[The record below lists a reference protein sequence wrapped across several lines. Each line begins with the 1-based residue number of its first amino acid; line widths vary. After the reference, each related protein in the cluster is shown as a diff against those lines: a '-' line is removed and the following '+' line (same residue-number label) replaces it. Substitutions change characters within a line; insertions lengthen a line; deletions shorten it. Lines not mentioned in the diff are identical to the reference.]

1 MISLIAA
8 VSKNGV
14 IGKDGRLPWDL
25 PADLAYFKKTT
36 LGHPVIMGRK
46 TFESLGKPLPGRENV
61 VITRSRNHAPPNCL
75 ILHSIDEALTFC
87 EDKHGFIIGGSQIY
101 REFFP
106 YADRLYI
113 TLINEDFAGDSF
125 LPVIEPQMWRLISQ
139 TKGVRNEQ
147 NPYDYS
153 FLVYGKDYKT
163 IHNSVFPNS

>member
-8 VSKNGV
+8 ISKNRV

-25 PADLAYFKKTT
+25 PADLAYFKKITM
-36 LGHPVIMGRK
+36 GHPLIMGRK
-46 TFESLGKPLPGRENV
+46 TFESLGKPLPGRQNV
-61 VITRSRNHAPPNCL
+61 VITKSRNYTPQNCL
-75 ILHSIDEALTFC
+75 IMHSIDEAKTFC
-87 EDKHGFIIGGSQIY
+87 KDKNSFIIGGSQIY

-125 LPVIEPQMWRLISQ
+125 FPVIEPQIWRLISQ
-139 TKGVRNEQ
+139 TKGVRNEH

-153 FLVYGKDYKT
+153 FLVYGKDLQN
-163 IHNSVFPNS
+163 NSQQCFS